1 VARTGL
7 TMLMA
12 GAMDPLSI
20 TGGRAGAVEEAGPIR
35 VEATAIAEVFRD
47 LGGGTAGAT
56 AAEDRMAM
64 TGQAVEDEA
73 EVADKAAGLV

>member
-1 VARTGL
+1 
-7 TMLMA
+7 MLMA
-12 GAMDPLSI
+12 GATAPPSM

-56 AAEDRMAM
+56 ATEDRMAM

-73 EVADKAAGLV
+73 EVADKAAGLA